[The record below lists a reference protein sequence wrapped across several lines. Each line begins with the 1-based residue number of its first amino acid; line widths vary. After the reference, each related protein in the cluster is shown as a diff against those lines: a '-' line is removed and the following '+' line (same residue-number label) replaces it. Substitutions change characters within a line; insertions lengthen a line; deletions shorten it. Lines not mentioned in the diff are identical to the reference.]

1 MDQICR
7 LLCHKAARRGIVR
20 QTGTQAIEVR
30 SVAVDELNRHA
41 RLGNLPQKLGRAVI
55 ARNIG
60 KQAVNLL
67 AYLQT
72 LIDLLERIGVAAHAK
87 FYALNRNALIDDL
100 LLKAVAAFPKVTEK
114 VRPLARC
121 AGQAKHQVDILA
133 AQARGT
139 RIAMVTH
146 GLSLS
151 IHLGAHGFAH
161 AGLTRQGLVHGIDG
175 NAKLGG
181 YVLHGYASAHGVTP
195 L

>member
-7 LLCHKAARRGIVR
+7 LLCHKTARRGIVR

-30 SVAVDELNRHA
+30 AVAVYELDCHA
-41 RLGNLPQKLGRAVI
+41 RLGNLPQELGRAVI

-60 KQAVNLL
+60 KQTINLL

-72 LIDLLERIGVAAHAK
+72 LIDLLERIGVATHAK
-87 FYALNRNALIDDL
+87 FNALNRNAPVDDL

-114 VRPLARC
+114 VRPFARC
-121 AGQAKHQVDILA
+121 ARQAKHQVDILA

-146 GLSLS
+146 GLGLS

>member
-1 MDQICR
+1 MRVGIRVARQQEHAGVSPRSVDQVSR
-7 LLCHKAARRGIVR
+7 LLCHKTARRGIVR

-30 SVAVDELNRHA
+30 SVAVDELDRHT
-41 RLGNLPQKLGRAVI
+41 RLGNLPQEFGCAVI

-60 KQAVNLL
+60 KQTVNLL

-72 LIDLLERIGVAAHAK
+72 LINLLERIGVAAHAK

-133 AQARGT
+133 PQA
-139 RIAMVTH
+139 
-146 GLSLS
+146 
-151 IHLGAHGFAH
+151 
-161 AGLTRQGLVHGIDG
+161 
-175 NAKLGG
+175 
-181 YVLHGYASAHGVTP
+181 
-195 L
+195 